1 MCRQEKSD
9 IMILNN
15 TTVLGTGVLG
25 SQIIFQTAYHGLPV
39 TGYDI
44 NEAALETASKRL
56 DLLVTRYAEFFD
68 GGDLTKAQAARDSIL
83 LTTDL
88 AEAVKDADLVIE
100 AVPEALQIKQDT
112 YERLAQVAPE
122 RTVFATNSSTL
133 LPSMIAPHTKRPE
146 KFLALHYANE
156 VWKNNTGEV
165 MGTAQ
170 TGEEAYEAVVDFAE
184 RTGLVPIR
192 VLKEQPGYVLNSLL
206 VPLLQAAS
214 GLLVNGVADVPTI
227 DKTWKIATGAPKGP
241 FEIYDIVGLNTAY
254 NISSMGD
261 ETNKKFAA
269 LLKTEY
275 IDKGKLGQA
284 TGEGFYKYQ

>member
-1 MCRQEKSD
+1 M
-9 IMILNN
+9 MILNN

>member
-1 MCRQEKSD
+1 
-9 IMILNN
+9 
-15 TTVLGTGVLG
+15 
-25 SQIIFQTAYHGLPV
+25 
-39 TGYDI
+39 
-44 NEAALETASKRL
+44 
-56 DLLVTRYAEFFD
+56 
-68 GGDLTKAQAARDSIL
+68 
-83 LTTDL
+83 
-88 AEAVKDADLVIE
+88 
-100 AVPEALQIKQDT
+100 
-112 YERLAQVAPE
+112 
-122 RTVFATNSSTL
+122 STL
-133 LPSMIAPHTKRPE
+133 LPSMIAPHTGRPD

-184 RTGLVPIR
+184 RTGLVAIR

-206 VPLLQAAS
+206 VPFLQAAS
-214 GLLVNGVADVPTI
+214 GLLVNGVADAPTI

-261 ETNKKFAA
+261 ETNKKFAQ

-284 TGEGFYKYQ
+284 TGEGFYKYN

>member
-1 MCRQEKSD
+1 
-9 IMILNN
+9 MILNN

>member
-1 MCRQEKSD
+1 MN
-9 IMILNN
+9 LNN

-39 TGYDI
+39 VGYDI
-44 NEAALETASKRL
+44 SDDALAAAAQRL
-56 DLLVTRYAEFFD
+56 DLLVQRYADFFD
-68 GGDLTKAQAARDSIL
+68 GGDRTKAQAARDSIRL
-83 LTTDL
+83 SSDL
-88 AEAVKDADLVIE
+88 ADAVKDADLVIE
-100 AVPEALQIKQDT
+100 AVPEALAIKQDT
-112 YERLAQVAPE
+112 YERLAKVAPAH
-122 RTVFATNSSTL
+122 TVFATNSSTL
-133 LPSMIAPHTKRPE
+133 LPSMIAPHTGRPE

-184 RTGLVPIR
+184 RTGLVAIR

-206 VPLLQAAS
+206 VPFLQAAS
-214 GLLVNGVADVPTI
+214 GLLVNGVADAPTI

-261 ETNKKFAA
+261 ETNKKFAQ

-284 TGEGFYKYQ
+284 TGEGFYKYN

>member
-1 MCRQEKSD
+1 MN
-9 IMILNN
+9 LNN
-15 TTVLGTGVLG
+15 TTVLGTGILG

-39 TGYDI
+39 VGYDI
-44 NEAALETASKRL
+44 SDEALAAAAQRL
-56 DLLVTRYAEFFD
+56 DLLVQRYADFFD
-68 GGDLTKAQAARDSIL
+68 GGDRTKAQAARDSIRL
-83 LTTDL
+83 SSDL
-88 AEAVKDADLVIE
+88 ADAVKDADLVIE
-100 AVPEALQIKQDT
+100 AVPEALAIKQDT
-112 YERLAQVAPE
+112 YERLAKVAPAHS
-122 RTVFATNSSTL
+122 VFATNSSTL
-133 LPSMIAPHTKRPE
+133 LPSMIAPHTGRPD

-184 RTGLVPIR
+184 RTGLVAIR

-206 VPLLQAAS
+206 VPFLQAAS
-214 GLLVNGVADVPTI
+214 GLLVNGVADAPTI

-261 ETNKKFAA
+261 ETNKKFAQ

-284 TGEGFYKYQ
+284 TGEGFYKYN